1 MTTTMNDFRLDKT
14 SLLVFTESL
23 AVFIE
28 YATQQGKHI
37 TRTVSE
43 IGPQAMPQYPCIIQR
58 EQDVDTFIFR
68 GAG

>member
-1 MTTTMNDFRLDKT
+1 MTTTMNGFRLDKT

-28 YATQQGKHI
+28 HATQQGKHI

-43 IGPQAMPQYPCIIQR
+43 ICPQAMPQYPCIIQR
-58 EQDVDTFIFR
+58 KQAMDIFIFR
-68 GAG
+68 GVG